1 MPQTKIILIGAGSTI
16 FGVNTLADLFAQRA
30 YLRGSHLA
38 LCDVDGARLAR
49 VTHFAE
55 RMNVATDANF
65 KITSVTD
72 YRDALPGA
80 EFVIVSVEV
89 DRIARW
95 KLDWEIPFKYGIKHV
110 LGENGGPGGLSHAL
124 RTIDLVLGIAREV
137 ERLAP
142 DAYLLNFTNPL
153 PRVMLAVTRYT
164 RLKAIGLCHQVNKG
178 YYIVGHVLGLTPHL
192 DAHFPPPQVARE
204 LKEKIDLQT
213 AGLNH
218 ITWIQE
224 IYERATGQDLYPAFR
239 ARLLNFD
246 PTFEPLSRRLH
257 KAFGLFPATGD
268 DHVGEYFSFAHET
281 SDLKGYTFDQYA
293 ATGAALDARVD
304 RAITDS
310 DALKE
315 FLNWE
320 SAERAASIVAG
331 IVNDWHSYEVTV
343 NVVNNVADPATF
355 AGAALPGLPDW
366 AIVEVPGVVSASGVT
381 PLRVPALPPAITAVL
396 NREAA
401 IQDRVVE
408 AAVHGDRHAALQALL
423 LDPLIPSYADAEKML
438 DEFLTVH
445 ADALP
450 QFNDPSV

>member
-1 MPQTKIILIGAGSTI
+1 MTQTKIVLIGAGSTI

-30 YLRGSHLA
+30 HLRGSHLA
-38 LCDVDGARLAR
+38 LCDVDPVRLAR
-49 VTHFAE
+49 VTRLAE
-55 RMNVATDANF
+55 RMNAATDADF
-65 KITSVTD
+65 KITSGTD

-95 KLDWEIPFKYGIKHV
+95 KLDWEIPFKYGIRHV

-137 ERLAP
+137 ERLAR

-153 PRVMLAVTRYT
+153 ARVMLAVTRCT
-164 RLKAIGLCHQVNKG
+164 RVKSIGLCHQVNKG

-204 LKEKIDLQT
+204 LKEQIDLQT

-224 IYERATGQDLYPAFR
+224 IRERATGQDLYPVFR

-246 PTFEPLSRRLH
+246 PAFEPLSRRLH

-281 SDLKGYTFDQYA
+281 SDLKGYDFDKYA
-293 ATGAALDARVD
+293 ATGAALDAHVD

-310 DALKE
+310 DALQE

-343 NVVNNVADPATF
+343 NVVNN
-355 AGAALPGLPDW
+355 GALPGLPDW
-366 AIVEVPGVVSASGVT
+366 AVVEVPGVVSASGVT
-381 PLRVPALPPAITAVL
+381 PLRVPALPPAITAAL

-408 AAVHGDRHAALQALL
+408 AAVHGDRYAALQALL
-423 LDPLIPSYADAEKML
+423 LDPLIASYADAEKIL

-450 QFNDPSV
+450 AFHRSNV

>member
-1 MPQTKIILIGAGSTI
+1 MTQTKIVLIGAGSTI
-16 FGVNTLADLFAQRA
+16 FGVNTLADLFTQRA
-30 YLRGSHLA
+30 HLRGSHLA
-38 LCDVDGARLAR
+38 LCDVDSARLAR
-49 VTHFAE
+49 VTRLAK
-55 RMNVATDANF
+55 RMNAATDADF

-72 YRDALPGA
+72 YRAALSGA

-95 KLDWEIPFKYGIKHV
+95 KLDWEIPFKYGIRHV

-164 RLKAIGLCHQVNKG
+164 RLRAIGLCHQINKG
-178 YYIVGHVLGLTPHL
+178 YYIVGHVLGLTPRIA
-192 DAHFPPPQVARE
+192 AHFPPPALARE
-204 LKEKIDLQT
+204 LKEQIDLET

-224 IYERATGQDLYPAFR
+224 MRERGSGRDLYPEFR
-239 ARLLNFD
+239 ARLFDFD
-246 PTFEPLSRRLH
+246 PNFEPLSRRLH

-281 SDLKGYTFDQYA
+281 SDLKGYDFDKYA

-304 RAITDS
+304 RAVA
-310 DALKE
+310 DALHE

-331 IVNDWHSYEVTV
+331 IVSDAHGYEVTV
-343 NVVNNVADPATF
+343 NVVNN
-355 AGAALPGLPDW
+355 GALPGLPDW
-366 AIVEVPGVVSASGVT
+366 AVVEVPGVVSASGVT
-381 PLRVPALPPAITAVL
+381 PLRVPALPPAITAAL

-423 LDPLIPSYADAEKML
+423 LDPLISSFADAEKLL
-438 DEFLTVH
+438 DELLTAH
-445 ADALP
+445 AAALP

>member
-1 MPQTKIILIGAGSTI
+1 MTQTKIVLIGAGSTI

-30 YLRGSHLA
+30 HLRGSHLA
-38 LCDVDGARLAR
+38 LCDVDPARLAR
-49 VTHFAE
+49 VTRLAE
-55 RMNVATDANF
+55 RMNAATDADF

-72 YRDALPGA
+72 YRAALPGA

-95 KLDWEIPFKYGIKHV
+95 KLDWEIPFKHGIRHV

-164 RLKAIGLCHQVNKG
+164 RLRAIGLCHQINKG
-178 YYIVGHVLGLTPHL
+178 YYIVGHVLGLTPRIA
-192 DAHFPPPQVARE
+192 AHFPPPALARE
-204 LKEKIDLQT
+204 LKEQIDLET

-218 ITWIQE
+218 LTWIQE
-224 IYERATGQDLYPAFR
+224 LRERGSGRDLYPEFR
-239 ARLLNFD
+239 ARLFDFD

-281 SDLKGYTFDQYA
+281 SDLKGYDFDKYA
-293 ATGAALDARVD
+293 ATGAALDAHVD

-310 DALKE
+310 DALQE

-343 NVVNNVADPATF
+343 NVVNN
-355 AGAALPGLPDW
+355 GALPGLPDW
-366 AIVEVPGVVSASGVT
+366 AVVEVPGVVSASGVT
-381 PLRVPALPPAITAVL
+381 PLRVPALPPAITAAL
-396 NREAA
+396 NREAV

-408 AAVHGDRHAALQALL
+408 AAVHGDRYAALQALL
-423 LDPLIPSYADAEKML
+423 LDPLIPSFADAEKLL
-438 DEFLTVH
+438 DELLTAH
-445 ADALP
+445 AAALP
-450 QFNDPSV
+450 QFRDR

>member
-1 MPQTKIILIGAGSTI
+1 MTQTKIVLIGAGSTI
-16 FGVNTLADLFAQRA
+16 FGVNTLADLFALREH
-30 YLRGSHLA
+30 LRGSHLA
-38 LCDVDGARLAR
+38 LCDVDPARLAR
-49 VTHFAE
+49 VNHLAE
-55 RMNVATDANF
+55 RMNAATNADF
-65 KITSVTD
+65 KIESVTD
-72 YRDALPGA
+72 YRGALPGA

-95 KLDWEIPFKYGIKHV
+95 KLDWEIPFKYGIRHV

-142 DAYLLNFTNPL
+142 AAYLLNFTNPL
-153 PRVMLAVTRYT
+153 PRVVLALTRYT
-164 RLKAIGLCHQVNKG
+164 RLKVIGLCHQVNKG
-178 YYIVGHVLGLTPHL
+178 YYIVGHVLGLTPRL
-192 DAHFPPPQVARE
+192 AAHFPPPSLFHE
-204 LKEKIDLQT
+204 LEKKIDLQT

-218 ITWIQE
+218 LTWIQE
-224 IYERATGQDLYPAFR
+224 IRERGTGQDLYPAFR
-239 ARLLNFD
+239 ARLLDFD

-281 SDLKGYTFDQYA
+281 SDLQGYDFDRYA

-304 RAITDS
+304 RAILDA

-315 FLNWE
+315 FLAWE
-320 SAERAASIVAG
+320 SAERAASIIAG
-331 IVNDWHSYEVTV
+331 IVNDWRSYEVTV
-343 NVVNNVADPATF
+343 NVVNH
-355 AGAALPGLPDW
+355 GALPGLPDW
-366 AIVEVPGVVSASGVT
+366 AVVEVPGVVTASGVA

-396 NREAA
+396 NQQAA

-423 LDPLIPSYADAEKML
+423 LDPLIASYADAEKLL
-438 DEFLTVH
+438 DELLAAH

-450 QFNDPSV
+450 QFNHPSA

>member
-1 MPQTKIILIGAGSTI
+1 MTQTKIVLIGAGSTI
-16 FGVNTLADLFAQRA
+16 FGVNTLADLFAQRDH
-30 YLRGSHLA
+30 LRGSHIA
-38 LCDVDGARLAR
+38 LCDIDAARLAR
-49 VTHFAE
+49 ITRLAE
-55 RMNVATDANF
+55 RMNAATNADF
-65 KITSVTD
+65 KITSTTD
-72 YRDALPGA
+72 YRGALPGA

-95 KLDWEIPFKYGIKHV
+95 KLDWEIPFKYGIRHV

-124 RTIDLVLGIAREV
+124 RTIHLVLGIAREV

-192 DAHFPPPQVARE
+192 DAHFPPPQLFHE
-204 LKEKIDLQT
+204 LKGKIDLQT

-218 ITWIQE
+218 LTWIQE
-224 IYERATGQDLYPAFR
+224 IREPETGQDLYPAFR
-239 ARLLNFD
+239 ARLLD
-246 PTFEPLSRRLH
+246 IHPEFEPLSRRLH

-281 SDLKGYTFDQYA
+281 SDLKGYDYDKYEA
-293 ATGAALDARVD
+293 GGAALDARVD
-304 RAITDS
+304 RAITNS
-310 DALKE
+310 DALQE

-331 IVNDWHSYEVTV
+331 FVNNWHSYEVTV
-343 NVVNNVADPATF
+343 NVVNH
-355 AGAALPGLPDW
+355 GALPGLPDW

-423 LDPLIPSYADAEKML
+423 LDPLIRSYVDAEKLL
-438 DEFLTVH
+438 DELLTAH

-450 QFNDPSV
+450 QFNNPPA